1 MHSAIARELAEIEAR
16 GLLRKPKLID
26 GPIGPRVMIDG
37 RETLLFCANDY
48 LGLANHPA
56 VREAAKKAVDEFGA
70 GPGASRLVAGTLPIH
85 GELEAAL
92 ARLKGTQAALVF
104 GSGYLA
110 NIGIISA
117 VTRRGDLVFSD
128 ELNHASIVDACRLS
142 RADVR
147 IYPHGDAGA
156 LREMLAEEDTDRRLI
171 VTDGVFSMD
180 GDLAPLPQLAG
191 LASEFDCLLMVDDA
205 HATGV
210 LGPGGRGTPEHFGV
224 ESQVDIRMGT
234 LGKALGSYGAF
245 VAGSRELIDLLINRS
260 RSFIYTTALPPA
272 SAGAALEALRL
283 IEREPERRGRLHRNA
298 SFLKDGLASAG
309 FDIGAS
315 ETFIIPVIIGDA
327 RECVSMAEALL
338 DEGVFAQAIRPPSA
352 PEGSSRLRVAPT
364 SEHTSADIEFAIEAF
379 TRAGKKRGLI

>member
-1 MHSAIARELAEIEAR
+1 
-16 GLLRKPKLID
+16 
-26 GPIGPRVMIDG
+26 
-37 RETLLFCANDY
+37 
-48 LGLANHPA
+48 
-56 VREAAKKAVDEFGA
+56 
-70 GPGASRLVAGTLPIH
+70 
-85 GELEAAL
+85 
-92 ARLKGTQAALVF
+92 
-104 GSGYLA
+104 
-110 NIGIISA
+110 
-117 VTRRGDLVFSD
+117 
-128 ELNHASIVDACRLS
+128 
-142 RADVR
+142 
-147 IYPHGDAGA
+147 
-156 LREMLAEEDTDRRLI
+156 
-171 VTDGVFSMD
+171 
-180 GDLAPLPQLAG
+180 
-191 LASEFDCLLMVDDA
+191 
-205 HATGV
+205 
-210 LGPGGRGTPEHFGV
+210 
-224 ESQVDIRMGT
+224 MGT

-283 IEREPERRGRLHRNA
+283 IEREPERRDRLHRNA

-327 RECVSMAEALL
+327 RECVGMAEALL